1 MTIKASIVLII
12 FKIYE
17 SSKKKKRTL
26 LEITHDAFLK
36 VHIEVNS

>member
-1 MTIKASIVLII
+1 MMIKASIVLI

-17 SSKKKKRTL
+17 SSKKKKTL

>member
-17 SSKKKKRTL
+17 SSKKKRTL